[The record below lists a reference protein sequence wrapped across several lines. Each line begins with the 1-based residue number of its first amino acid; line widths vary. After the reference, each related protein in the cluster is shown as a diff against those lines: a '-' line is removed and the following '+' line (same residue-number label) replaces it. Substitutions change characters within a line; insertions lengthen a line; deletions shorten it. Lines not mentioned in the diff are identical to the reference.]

1 MNTLEIT
8 KEAAVKAHSEASTK
22 GKTLLEN
29 LFGKNVFLK
38 DVQDRIKSIDDAVQE
53 LGEDDPEVQELF
65 KLQEAGITSHV
76 LYTQMLVVITKA
88 LNEGWTPDWSS
99 GMDKWFS
106 WFNMSSSSAGWFS
119 FGFSGNQRSGSVCG
133 SRLCFKS
140 RELAEY
146 AAKQFIQ
153 VYEKSFI
160 I

>member
-8 KEAAVKAHSEASTK
+8 KEAAVKAHSEASAK

-38 DVQDRIKSIDDAVQE
+38 NVQDRIKSIDDAVQE

-99 GMDKWFS
+99 CMDKWFI
-106 WFNMSSSSAGWFS
+106 WFNMSSSSAGRFS
-119 FGFSGNQRSGSVCG
+119 FFNSANQYSYSDCG

-146 AAKQFIQ
+146 AAKQFLQ
-153 VYEKSFI
+153 VYKKSFI